1 MEKVDIAGT
10 AHAQS
15 YSLGQALSRLL
26 CMLRVLKLIRCCC
39 NCRVN

>member
-1 MEKVDIAGT
+1 MEKVDMAAT

-15 YSLGQALSRLL
+15 YSLGPAKKRLL